1 MNALLAVLT
10 VALTFLVLS
19 SFIMMQ
25 ARRKQNLQ
33 KRMEYFSEQKAR
45 KNLFTDRRRKKGPT
59 PQEKVLQLVRSI
71 AAKMPQLKFEGYF
84 ADLMEQADW
93 PLLGREFPVLLFL
106 GSALLALIVLAVTFK
121 LLSAVIAFVFG
132 IVGGMLYLN
141 RHIQRRQKAFTNQLG
156 DMLEM
161 MANALHSGFS
171 FLQAFEL
178 IAREMDDPIGHEAEK
193 TLHEINVGASLED
206 ALTHMQHRVGSP
218 DFELVV
224 TAVLIQRQVG
234 GNLADILNTISD
246 TIQERIRMRREVLA
260 LTAQGRDGRSR
271 LGRHHGAAPR
281 SVGGLHHDGQ
291 SRVYHAAL
299 YGDSGQDCDRGSRCH
314 GNHGLSG
321 HQEDC
326 RYQGLT
332 HGRE

>member
-33 KRMEYFSEQKAR
+33 KRMEFFSEQKAR
-45 KNLFTDRRRKKGPT
+45 REIFTDRRRKKGPT

-141 RHIQRRQKAFTNQLG
+141 MHIQRRQKAFTNQLG

-178 IAREMDDPIGHEAEK
+178 IAREMDDPIGGEFAE
-193 TLHEINVGASLED
+193 V
-206 ALTHMQHRVGSP
+206 
-218 DFELVV
+218 
-224 TAVLIQRQVG
+224 
-234 GNLADILNTISD
+234 
-246 TIQERIRMRREVLA
+246 MREM
-260 LTAQGRDGRSR
+260 R
-271 LGRHHGAAPR
+271 LGGGAAPLQR
-281 SVGGLHHDGQ
+281 YRRDHDLFQ
-291 SRVYHAAL
+291 
-299 YGDSGQDCDRGSRCH
+299 
-314 GNHGLSG
+314 
-321 HQEDC
+321 
-326 RYQGLT
+326 
-332 HGRE
+332 